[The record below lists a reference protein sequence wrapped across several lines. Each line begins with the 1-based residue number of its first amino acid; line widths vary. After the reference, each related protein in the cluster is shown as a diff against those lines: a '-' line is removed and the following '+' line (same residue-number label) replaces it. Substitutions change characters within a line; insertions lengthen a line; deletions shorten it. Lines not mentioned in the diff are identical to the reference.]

1 MRTIAICLLLPLCLC
16 GCLAEVATT
25 TAITGTLQAQQLGAM
40 QRQVS
45 NAAESTGKVNL
56 QRALDTYKAE
66 KGAPPATLEEL
77 APGWIPAIPTHPDG
91 GSYGYDPVT
100 GTLYTTAAE
109 AARVIDNRMLGQI
122 KDAINQYGTA
132 VGYYPPTLDALVP
145 QYLSASPRTASGQEF
160 VYNNQNGALS
170 VPGGAGPG
178 PGARN
183 SGGGVAV
190 GGAGPLGEAM
200 TGIAISNQLDSMS
213 IGGAAAAGSR
223 TRGAAHGIAD
233 GGNDR
238 TNAAMDG
245 LGL

>member
-1 MRTIAICLLLPLCLC
+1 MRKIALCLVISAC
-16 GCLAEVATT
+16 LSGCLAEVATT
-25 TAITGTLQAQQLGAM
+25 TAITGGLQAQQLGAM

-45 NAAESTGKVNL
+45 NAAESTGRVNL

-66 KGAPPATLEEL
+66 KGAPPATLDEL
-77 APGWIPAIPTHPDG
+77 APGWIPAVPMHPDG
-91 GSYGYDPVT
+91 SAYGYDPVT
-100 GTLYTTAAE
+100 GTLYDSVGE
-109 AARVIDNRMLGQI
+109 AARAVDGRTLRQI
-122 KDAINQYGTA
+122 QDAINQYGTA

-145 QYLSASPRTASGQEF
+145 QYLPTPPRTASGQEF
-160 VYNNQNGALS
+160 IYNNQNGALS
-170 VPGGAGPG
+170 APASAAPGAG
-178 PGARN
+178 AYN
-183 SGGGVAV
+183 SGGVAV
-190 GGAGPLGEAM
+190 GGAGPMGEAM

-213 IGGAAAAGSR
+213 TGGAAAAGSR